1 MNYTLG
7 ELSESEYNLLGS
19 MNEAE
24 FLGAVEQA
32 PAEEKAKFFRKT
44 KEMAR
49 ASTGKIARGSRGDF
63 ESRINLLPKEIQ
75 KGLATKSLQSVD
87 ISYYATKDITN
98 SKVVKMLRDDDN
110 KSVGYTN
117 ISSAKLEKGAFFL
130 LHAIRL
136 LYGVSDPGETT
147 PLKIN
152 FAQLPDYIRNG
163 EFEFKA
169 NAAVL
174 IPNTSLEV
182 FNTKGNSQIV
192 EGTYILDNP
201 KLIRDQQTIE
211 FNLEWGTNAPQN
223 AYLKVILVGT
233 TVVKA

>member
-1 MNYTLG
+1 MFTLG
-7 ELSESEYNLLGS
+7 QIADSEFNLLGS

-32 PAEEKAKFFRKT
+32 QPEEKARFFRKT
-44 KEMAR
+44 KEIAK
-49 ASTGKIARGSRGDF
+49 AGAGNNARGSRKDF
-63 ESRINLLPKEIQ
+63 ETRINLLPREVQ

-87 ISYYATKDITN
+87 ISYYAVKDIAN

-110 KSVGYTN
+110 KAVGFTN

-130 LHAIRL
+130 LHAIRMC
-136 LYGVSDPGETT
+136 YGVADQGATT
-147 PLKIN
+147 PNNVN
-152 FAQLPDYIRNG
+152 FAILPDFIRNG

-169 NAAVL
+169 NGAVL

-182 FNTKGNSQIV
+182 FNTKNNTRLV

-211 FNLEWGTNAPQN
+211 CNLEWATNAPTN
-223 AYLKVILVGT
+223 AYLKMILIGT

>member
-1 MNYTLG
+1 MFTLG
-7 ELSESEYNLLGS
+7 QIGDSEYNLLGA

-32 PAEEKAKFFRKT
+32 APEEKARFFRKVKDT
-44 KEMAR
+44 AKQGSGAT
-49 ASTGKIARGSRGDF
+49 SRGSRKDF
-63 ESRINLLPKEIQ
+63 ETRINLLPKEVQ
-75 KGLATKSLQSVD
+75 RGLGNKSLQSVD
-87 ISYYATKDITN
+87 ISYYAVKDIGN

-110 KSVGYTN
+110 KAVGYTN

-130 LHAIRL
+130 LHAVRL
-136 LYGVSDPGETT
+136 LYGMADQGAGN
-147 PLKIN
+147 PLTVN
-152 FAQLPDYIRNG
+152 FALTPDFIRNG

-169 NAAVL
+169 NGAVL

-182 FNTKGNSQIV
+182 FNTKNNYRLV

-211 FNLEWGTNAPQN
+211 FNLEWGSNAPVG
-223 AYLKVILVGT
+223 AFLKVILIGT

>member
-1 MNYTLG
+1 MFTLG
-7 ELSESEYNLLGS
+7 QISDSEYNLLGS

-32 PAEEKAKFFRKT
+32 PPEEKARFFRKT
-44 KEMAR
+44 KEIAKQG
-49 ASTGKIARGSRGDF
+49 AGKNARGSRQDF
-63 ESRINLLPKEIQ
+63 ESRINLLPRDVQ
-75 KGLATKSLQSVD
+75 KGLANKSLQSVD
-87 ISYYATKDITN
+87 ISYYAVKDITN

-136 LYGVSDPGETT
+136 TYGISDQGVNN
-147 PLKIN
+147 PLNVN
-152 FAQLPDYIRNG
+152 FALTPDFIRNG

-169 NAAVL
+169 NGAVL

-182 FNTKGNSQIV
+182 FNTKGNARLV

-223 AYLKVILVGT
+223 SFLKVILIGT

>member
-1 MNYTLG
+1 MFTLG
-7 ELSESEYNLLGS
+7 QINDSEYNLLGS

-32 PAEEKAKFFRKT
+32 APEEKARFFRKT
-44 KEMAR
+44 KEIAKQG
-49 ASTGKIARGSRGDF
+49 AGKTARGSRQDF
-63 ESRINLLPKEIQ
+63 ESRISLLPRDVQ
-75 KGLATKSLQSVD
+75 KGLASKSLQSVD
-87 ISYYATKDITN
+87 ISYYAVKDITN

-136 LYGVSDPGETT
+136 TYGVADQGVST
-147 PLKIN
+147 PLNVN
-152 FAQLPDYIRNG
+152 FALTPDYIRNG

-169 NAAVL
+169 NGAVL

-182 FNTKGNSQIV
+182 FNTKGNNRLV

-211 FNLEWGTNAPQN
+211 FNLEWGTNAPQG
-223 AYLKVILVGT
+223 AYLKVILIGT

>member
-1 MNYTLG
+1 MFTL
-7 ELSESEYNLLGS
+7 SQINESEHNLLGS

-32 PAEEKAKFFRKT
+32 PAEEKARFFRKT
-44 KEMAR
+44 KEIAKQS
-49 ASTGKIARGSRGDF
+49 AGKNARGSRQDF
-63 ESRINLLPKEIQ
+63 ESRISLLPREVQ
-75 KGLATKSLQSVD
+75 KGLASKSLQSVD
-87 ISYYATKDITN
+87 ISYYAVKDITN

-110 KSVGYTN
+110 KTVGYTN

-136 LYGVSDPGETT
+136 TYGVADQGVNN
-147 PLKIN
+147 PLSVN
-152 FAQLPDYIRNG
+152 FGQTPDYIRNG

-169 NAAVL
+169 NGAVL

-182 FNTKGNSQIV
+182 FNTNGNARLV
-192 EGTYILDNP
+192 TGTYILDNP

-211 FNLEWGTNAPQN
+211 FNLEWGNNAPQG
-223 AYLKVILVGT
+223 AYLKVILIGT

>member
-1 MNYTLG
+1 MFTLG
-7 ELSESEYNLLGS
+7 QINESEYNLLGS

-32 PAEEKAKFFRKT
+32 APEEKARFFRKT
-44 KEMAR
+44 KEIAKQG
-49 ASTGKIARGSRGDF
+49 AGKTARGSRQDF
-63 ESRINLLPKEIQ
+63 ESRISLLPRDVQ
-75 KGLATKSLQSVD
+75 KGLASKSLQSVD
-87 ISYYATKDITN
+87 ISYYAVKDITN

-136 LYGVSDPGETT
+136 TYGIADQGANT
-147 PLKIN
+147 PLNVN
-152 FAQLPDYIRNG
+152 FALTPDFIRNG

-169 NAAVL
+169 NGAVL

-182 FNTKGNSQIV
+182 FNTKGNNRLV

-211 FNLEWGTNAPQN
+211 FNLEWGTNAPQS
-223 AYLKVILVGT
+223 AYLKMILIGT

>member
-1 MNYTLG
+1 MFTLG
-7 ELSESEYNLLGS
+7 QISDSEYNLLGS

-32 PAEEKAKFFRKT
+32 APEEKAKFFRKT
-44 KEMAR
+44 KEIAK
-49 ASTGKIARGSRGDF
+49 AGAGNNARGSRRDF
-63 ESRINLLPKEIQ
+63 ETRINLLPRDVQ
-75 KGLATKSLQSVD
+75 KGLANKSLQSVD
-87 ISYYATKDITN
+87 ICYYAVKDIAN

-110 KSVGYTN
+110 KAVGHTN

-136 LYGVSDPGETT
+136 SYGLADQNVNN
-147 PLKIN
+147 PLTVN
-152 FAQLPDYIRNG
+152 FALVPDFIRNG

-169 NAAVL
+169 NGAVL

-182 FNTKGNSQIV
+182 FNTKNNNRLV

-211 FNLEWGTNAPQN
+211 FNLEWGTNAPAQ
-223 AYLKVILVGT
+223 AYLKMILIGT

>member
-1 MNYTLG
+1 MFTLG
-7 ELSESEYNLLGS
+7 QISDSEYNLLGS

-32 PAEEKAKFFRKT
+32 PPEEKAKFFRKT
-44 KEMAR
+44 KEIAK
-49 ASTGKIARGSRGDF
+49 ASAGNNARGSRKDF
-63 ESRINLLPKEIQ
+63 ETRINLLPRDVQ
-75 KGLATKSLQSVD
+75 KGLAIKSLQSVD
-87 ISYYATKDITN
+87 ICYYAVKDIAN

-110 KSVGYTN
+110 KAVGWTN

-136 LYGVSDPGETT
+136 SYGLADQGVNNPMTV
-147 PLKIN
+147 N
-152 FAQLPDYIRNG
+152 FSVVPDFIRNG

-169 NAAVL
+169 NGAVL

-182 FNTKGNSQIV
+182 FNTKGNARIV

-211 FNLEWGTNAPQN
+211 CNLEWATNAPAN
-223 AYLKVILVGT
+223 AYLKMILIGT

>member
-1 MNYTLG
+1 MFTLG
-7 ELSESEYNLLGS
+7 QINESEYNLLGA

-32 PAEEKAKFFRKT
+32 PAEEKARFFRKT
-44 KEMAR
+44 KEIAKQG
-49 ASTGKIARGSRGDF
+49 AGKNARGSRSDF
-63 ESRINLLPKEIQ
+63 ESRITLLPKEIQ
-75 KGLATKSLQSVD
+75 KGLASKSLQSVD
-87 ISYYATKDITN
+87 ISYYAVKDITN

-130 LHAIRL
+130 LHGIRL
-136 LYGVSDPGETT
+136 TYGVADQGATT
-147 PLKIN
+147 PLNVN
-152 FAQLPDYIRNG
+152 FALTPDFIRNG

-169 NAAVL
+169 NGAVL

-182 FNTKGNSQIV
+182 FNTKGNNRLV

-211 FNLEWGTNAPQN
+211 FNLEWGTNAPSG
-223 AYLKVILVGT
+223 AYLKVILMGT

>member
-1 MNYTLG
+1 MFTLG
-7 ELSESEYNLLGS
+7 QINESEYNLLGS

-32 PAEEKAKFFRKT
+32 PAEEKARFFRKT
-44 KEMAR
+44 KEIAKQS
-49 ASTGKIARGSRGDF
+49 AGKNARGSRQDF
-63 ESRINLLPKEIQ
+63 ESRISLLPRDVQ
-75 KGLATKSLQSVD
+75 KGLASKSLQSVD
-87 ISYYATKDITN
+87 ISYYAVKDITN

-136 LYGVSDPGETT
+136 TYGVADQGVSN
-147 PLKIN
+147 PLSVN
-152 FAQLPDYIRNG
+152 FGQAPDYIRNG

-169 NAAVL
+169 NGAVL

-182 FNTKGNSQIV
+182 FNTSGNARLV
-192 EGTYILDNP
+192 TGTYILDNP

-211 FNLEWGTNAPQN
+211 FNLEWGNNAPQG
-223 AYLKVILVGT
+223 AYLKVILIGT

>member
-1 MNYTLG
+1 MHTLG
-7 ELSESEYNLLGS
+7 QITDSEYNLLGT

-24 FLGAVEQA
+24 FLGAVDQA
-32 PAEEKAKFFRKT
+32 APEEKARFFRKT
-44 KEMAR
+44 KEVAKQS
-49 ASTGKIARGSRGDF
+49 AGNSSRGSRKDF
-63 ESRINLLPKEIQ
+63 ESRINLLPKEVQ
-75 KGLATKSLQSVD
+75 RGLGTKSLQSVD
-87 ISYYATKDITN
+87 ISYYAVKDVSN

-110 KSVGYTN
+110 KAVGYTN

-136 LYGVSDPGETT
+136 QYGLADQGVSN
-147 PLKIN
+147 PLTVN
-152 FAQLPDYIRNG
+152 FSIVPDLIRNG

-169 NAAVL
+169 NGAVL
-174 IPNTSLEV
+174 IPNTSLDV
-182 FNTKGNSQIV
+182 FNTKGNNRLV

-211 FNLEWGTNAPQN
+211 FNLEWGTNAPAN
-223 AYLKVILVGT
+223 AYLKMILIGT

>member
-1 MNYTLG
+1 MFTLG
-7 ELSESEYNLLGS
+7 QINDSEYNLLGS

-32 PAEEKAKFFRKT
+32 APEEKARFFRKT
-44 KEMAR
+44 KEIAKQG
-49 ASTGKIARGSRGDF
+49 AGKTARGSRQDF
-63 ESRINLLPKEIQ
+63 ESRISLLPRDVQ
-75 KGLATKSLQSVD
+75 KGLASKSLQSVD
-87 ISYYATKDITN
+87 ISYYAVKDITN

-136 LYGVSDPGETT
+136 TYGVADQGVNT
-147 PLKIN
+147 PLNVN
-152 FAQLPDYIRNG
+152 FSLTPDYIRNG

-169 NAAVL
+169 NGAVL

-182 FNTKGNSQIV
+182 FNTKGNNRLV

-211 FNLEWGTNAPQN
+211 FNLEWGTNAPQG
-223 AYLKVILVGT
+223 AYLKVILIGT

>member
-1 MNYTLG
+1 MFTLG
-7 ELSESEYNLLGS
+7 QLSDSEYNLLGS

-32 PAEEKAKFFRKT
+32 PVEEKARFFRKT
-44 KEMAR
+44 KNMAK
-49 ASTGKIARGSRGDF
+49 ASTGNSTRGSRRDF
-63 ESRINLLPKEIQ
+63 KSRINLLPREVQ
-75 KGLATKSLQSVD
+75 KGLGNKSLQSLD
-87 ISYYATKDITN
+87 ISYYAVKDITN

-110 KSVGYTN
+110 KAVGYTN

-136 LYGVSDPGETT
+136 QYGVADVGIGNPFNV
-147 PLKIN
+147 N
-152 FAQLPDYIRNG
+152 FSTVPDFVRNG

-169 NAAVL
+169 NGAVL
-174 IPNTSLEV
+174 VPNTSLDV
-182 FNTKGNSQIV
+182 FNTKNNYKLV

-211 FNLEWGTNAPQN
+211 FNLEWGTNAPDRS
-223 AYLKVILVGT
+223 YLKMILIGT